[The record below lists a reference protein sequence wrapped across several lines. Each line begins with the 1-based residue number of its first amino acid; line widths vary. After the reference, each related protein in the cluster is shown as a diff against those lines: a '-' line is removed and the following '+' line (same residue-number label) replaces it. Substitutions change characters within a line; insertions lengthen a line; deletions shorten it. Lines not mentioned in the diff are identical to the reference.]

1 MKSLFILAVTA
12 LAVPMA
18 ASADVGQVA
27 APERIKGT
35 KIYVSDLDRSV
46 RFYSEMLG
54 LKVAYSFAE
63 IPGKPVN
70 EIIMTQTG
78 VFDLGDTP
86 WLVLKVPA
94 AAEGAPPS
102 KSGVTGQTIFI
113 VRDAK
118 AIAAR
123 ASAAGY
129 QAKTFDQGIVVLR
142 DPDNNE
148 VELLPSLTKAADQ
161 PAKQ

>member
-1 MKSLFILAVTA
+1 
-12 LAVPMA
+12 
-18 ASADVGQVA
+18 
-27 APERIKGT
+27 
-35 KIYVSDLDRSV
+35 
-46 RFYSEMLG
+46 
-54 LKVAYSFAE
+54 
-63 IPGKPVN
+63 
-70 EIIMTQTG
+70 MTQSG

-102 KSGVTGQTIFI
+102 KSGVTGQSIFI

-123 ASAAGY
+123 ATAAGY
-129 QAKTFDQGIVVLR
+129 HAKTFDQGIVVLR

-148 VELLPSLTKAADQ
+148 VELLPSLTKATGKPSGQ
-161 PAKQ
+161 